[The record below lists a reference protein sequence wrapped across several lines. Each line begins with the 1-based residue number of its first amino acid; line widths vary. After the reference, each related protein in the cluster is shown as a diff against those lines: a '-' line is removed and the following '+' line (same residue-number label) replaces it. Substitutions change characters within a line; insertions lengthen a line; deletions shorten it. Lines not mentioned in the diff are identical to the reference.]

1 MNSIKKGIIGIDLGA
16 TNTSAGIVHENKI
29 TKYIE
34 KKTPAG
40 DTKENVLKH
49 IYDIINTFDLRDVEA
64 IGIGVPS
71 VVDIENG
78 IVFDVQ
84 YIPSWK
90 EIKLKKILE
99 EKFSLPVYV
108 NNDANCFAAGEK
120 HFGVGQNAE
129 FLVGLVIGTGLGG
142 DVVLD
147 GNLYNGPNCGAGEF
161 GMLPYRAKN
170 IEYYC
175 SGQFFLNAGKR
186 GEEFSLLAREG
197 DPEAL
202 MVFKD
207 FGLHMGNAI
216 KVVLY
221 TYDPDL
227 IVLGGTISK
236 DYDLFCESM
245 WESIYTF
252 AYRSVIKTLNI
263 KPSETKHSAVLGA
276 ASLYLDHL
284 KKHSKTSHY
293 QQV

>member
-1 MNSIKKGIIGIDLGA
+1 MNTIKKGIIGVDLGA
-16 TNTSAGIVHENKI
+16 TMTSAGIVHGNKI
-29 TKYIE
+29 TKYLN
-34 KKTPAG
+34 KRTPAG
-40 DTKENVLKH
+40 ETKENVLNH
-49 IYDIINTFDLRDVEA
+49 IYSIIESFDLKDVEA

-78 IVFDVQ
+78 IVYDVQ

-90 EIKLKKILE
+90 KIKLKNILE
-99 EKFSLPVYV
+99 KKFNLSVYV

-142 DVVLD
+142 GIILD
-147 GNLYNGPNCGAGEF
+147 GRLYNGPNCGAGEF

-186 GEEFSLLAREG
+186 GEEFSALARDG
-197 DPEAL
+197 DPKAL

-227 IVLGGTISK
+227 IVLGGSISK

-263 KPSETKHSAVLGA
+263 KPSETEHSAVLGA
-276 ASLYLDHL
+276 AALYLDHL

-293 QQV
+293 QKL